1 MNGKL
6 ISYEQFDG
14 LPIEGHLGGAIRYEF
29 GYRTIKNKSTNKN
42 EQIMKCL
49 TNSPFVTKQLKMG
62 NKPNCLDC
70 DRFVLND
77 AKQNKSKPKM
87 LGNGHI
93 FYGISYKAVGIDWYV
108 CCNPK
113 RKIKRSMML

>member
-42 EQIMKCL
+42 EQNNEMSYK
-49 TNSPFVTKQLKMG
+49 FAV
-62 NKPNCLDC
+62 C
-70 DRFVLND
+70 DKTVKNG
-77 AKQNKSKPKM
+77 KQNELSR
-87 LGNGHI
+87 L
-93 FYGISYKAVGIDWYV
+93 
-108 CCNPK
+108 
-113 RKIKRSMML
+113 